1 MPGLPVTFAY
11 SNHERADSNSKV
23 AAHSGQF
30 LQVIGI
36 SLTALACN
44 FETMIG
50 SIAAMF
56 DH

>member
-1 MPGLPVTFAY
+1 MPVTFAY

-36 SLTALACN
+36 SLTALAYN